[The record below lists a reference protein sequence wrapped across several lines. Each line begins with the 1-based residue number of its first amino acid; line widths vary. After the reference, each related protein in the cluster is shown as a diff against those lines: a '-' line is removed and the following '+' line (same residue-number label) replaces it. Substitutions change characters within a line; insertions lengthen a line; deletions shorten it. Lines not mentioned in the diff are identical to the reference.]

1 MKQCTSPQCQS
12 INQSKKF
19 GEKKKVNKL
28 GQGFF
33 LLKLSKIVAPPTTTT
48 SVTRF
53 GKKIKV
59 FGYF

>member
-1 MKQCTSPQCQS
+1 MHFYLNSNQS
-12 INQSKKF
+12 IGQKKF

-33 LLKLSKIVAPPTTTT
+33 LFKLSKIVAPPTTTT